1 MILVP
6 DLNATDDWRKKL
18 SLFNESGIKATLFE
32 QLEQMA
38 TDEQREQGLDIADY
52 LIAEQTPH
60 GILEQM
66 MQRNPA
72 LRQLVDAL
80 QQEIVGIEEV
90 KPGESPQKTE

>member
-6 DLNATDDWRKKL
+6 DLNATDEWRKRMTIFDEL
-18 SLFNESGIKATLFE
+18 GINVTLFE
-32 QLEQMA
+32 KLEQMA
-38 TDEQREQGLDIADY
+38 PDEERVHGLDIADY

-72 LRQLVDAL
+72 LRQLVESL
-80 QQEIVGIEEV
+80 QLQLVGIEDY
-90 KPGESPQKTE
+90 